1 MPDLDDAALE
11 AALRSAL
18 AELDAPPAALMAA
31 ARASLTWL
39 DIDAELA
46 TLVSDTAMNEV
57 VGVRAFTPPRL
68 LTFTSGDTTLV
79 LEIAEERRVRR
90 VLGQI
95 VAPAA
100 ASVEVRHAGGSIE
113 VTADAHGRFRATPV
127 PDGPLSIACHFDDPT
142 RDPLVTS
149 WVTI

>member
-1 MPDLDDAALE
+1 MPDLDDAGLE

-18 AELDAPPAALMAA
+18 EELDAPPEALMTA

-39 DIDAELA
+39 DIDVELA
-46 TLVSDTAMNEV
+46 TLVSDTAMDEL

-95 VAPAA
+95 VAPTA

-113 VTADAHGRFRATPV
+113 VTADTHGRFRATSV
-127 PDGPLSIACHFDDPT
+127 PDGPLSIACHFDDPS